1 MQNIR
6 KRLSILFAASSIGAI
21 LLITLF
27 VNITIN
33 SKFDEYMKDI
43 QNRRHERIAEYF
55 KELYRLEGSFKAS
68 SGREL
73 VHEAHMSNYC
83 LTLYD
88 ESKNIIWGMD
98 PSSLNLND
106 MGSDRGVYTTN
117 TYDILVDNK
126 AVGYVEIGQY
136 SAVLLTEEDESFKA
150 AINSSII
157 LSGLMTL
164 VIVIGISL
172 YFSRQFSAPIKEAV
186 NMSVNLSKG
195 NFNQTSKIKSNIE
208 ELESLIHSTNLL
220 AEKLKYQEQ
229 LRRRLVTDISHE
241 IRTPLNVLQNNLEA
255 MVDGIYPITEE
266 RLSYL
271 NDEVI
276 RFGKLLNNLNTLK
289 EFEGESIKLDLK
301 KLKLDELVA
310 EVCRDYY
317 PIARDKE
324 IELNWYIAPDSEYIV
339 LGDKDKLKQVF
350 INLIS
355 NGIKFSSSGTAIDI
369 KVFSEENE
377 VIVEVKDKGIG
388 IAKEDI
394 PYVFERLYRGDRSRN
409 QIEGNGIG
417 LTIVKNIL
425 QLHFAIIDVESEEGI
440 GTTFTVKFN
449 RDAKI

>member
-33 SKFDEYMKDI
+33 NKFDEYMKDI
-43 QNRRHERIAEYF
+43 QNRRYERITDYF
-55 KELYRLEGSFKAS
+55 QELYKLEGSFKAS

-73 VHEAHMSNYC
+73 IHEAHMSNYC

-88 ESKNIIWGMD
+88 ENKNIIWGMD
-98 PSSLNLND
+98 PSSLSLDD

-117 TYDILVDNK
+117 TYDILVEEK
-126 AVGYVEIGQY
+126 TVGYVEIGQY
-136 SAVLLTEEDESFKA
+136 SSVLLTEEDESFKA

-164 VIVIGISL
+164 FIVIGISL

-195 NFNQTSKIKSNIE
+195 NFNQSSKIKSNIE
-208 ELESLIHSTNLL
+208 ELESLINSTNLL
-220 AEKLKYQEQ
+220 AEKLKYQEK

-255 MVDGIYPITEE
+255 MIDGIYPINEE

-289 EFEGESIKLDLK
+289 EFEEESIKLDFQ
-301 KLKLDELVA
+301 KLKLDELLA

-317 PIARDKE
+317 PLAKDKE
-324 IELNWYIAPDSEYIV
+324 IELNWYIAPNSDYTV

-350 INLIS
+350 INLLS
-355 NGIKFSSSGTAIDI
+355 NGIKFTTSRSIIDI
-369 KVFSEENE
+369 KIFSEEKE
-377 VIVEVKDKGIG
+377 IVVEVKDKGIG

-394 PYVFERLYRGDRSRN
+394 PFIFERLYRVDKSR
-409 QIEGNGIG
+409 QEIEGSGIG
-417 LTIVKNIL
+417 LSIVKSIL
-425 QLHFAIIDVESEEGI
+425 ELHFSRIEVNSEMDK
-440 GTTFTVKFN
+440 GTTFTIHIP
-449 RDAKI
+449 RISP

>member
-1 MQNIR
+1 MQTIR
-6 KRLSILFAASSIGAI
+6 KRLSILLAASSIGAI

-27 VNITIN
+27 VNLAIN
-33 SKFDEYMKDI
+33 KKFDEYMRDI
-43 QNRRHERIAEYF
+43 QNRRHERITEYF
-55 KELYRLEGSFKAS
+55 AELYKLEGSFKLT

-88 ESKNIIWGMD
+88 ENKNIIWGMD
-98 PSSLNLND
+98 PSSLNLDD

-164 VIVIGISL
+164 VIVIGVSL
-172 YFSRQFSAPIKEAV
+172 YFSRQFSSPIKEAV

-195 NFNQTSKIKSNIE
+195 NFNQSSKLKSNIE
-208 ELESLIHSTNLL
+208 ELESLINSTNLL

-229 LRRRLVTDISHE
+229 LRSRLVGDISHE

-255 MVDGIYPITEE
+255 MIDGIYPITEE

-276 RFGKLLNNLNTLK
+276 RFGKLLNNLDTLK
-289 EFEGESIKLDLK
+289 EFEAESIKLDFK
-301 KLKLDELVA
+301 KLKLDELIA

-317 PIARDKE
+317 PLAIDKG
-324 IELNWYIAPDSEYIV
+324 IKLNWYIAPNNDYTV

-350 INLIS
+350 INLLS
-355 NGIKFSSSGTAIDI
+355 NGIKFSSSDSAIDI
-369 KVFSEENE
+369 MVFSEEKE
-377 VIVEVKDKGIG
+377 IVVQVKDNGIG
-388 IAKEDI
+388 ITKEDI
-394 PYVFERLYRGDRSRN
+394 PFIFERLYRGDKSR
-409 QIEGNGIG
+409 QEIEGSGIG
-417 LTIVKNIL
+417 LSIVKSIL
-425 QLHFAIIDVESEEGI
+425 EHHFARIEVESEMDK
-440 GTTFTVKFN
+440 GTTFTIHIPKTS
-449 RDAKI
+449 A